1 MRTLKTLVVGVSLLL
16 FLAGCD
22 SAREA
27 DRGRMAKRQTDSSS
41 SKTAQMP
48 ASAAV
53 SSGIVTSEGGRSGQ
67 IGALREGG
75 AGGGGSSAAESER
88 PQSGS
93 GALAQVSLTQAE
105 QSVAQE
111 DRKIIRNAELT
122 LQAKAPESAQR
133 SLEQIAESLGGF
145 VVSSE
150 LSHSPQV
157 DGTTDTSVDVV
168 LRIPSLKFADAI
180 ATINRLDGKIIDEK
194 VSGEDVTE
202 EYIDLDARLRS
213 KKALE
218 AQFLEI
224 MKQAKKVSDALEVES
239 ELGEVRTQIEQ
250 IEGRKRFLDNKSSL
264 STITVHLRSTAPVVT
279 ASKSGFIQSLSL
291 AFGDCVN
298 TGAAI
303 ITGFIRFLG
312 VVIPVSVLILLPI
325 FLVLRFLVKR
335 FLVRPRTAE
344 PIPGTTGEA

>member
-16 FLAGCD
+16 LAACD
-22 SAREA
+22 GAP
-27 DRGRMAKRQTDSSS
+27 RGARMADSRTGPSAKS
-41 SKTAQMP
+41 QP
-48 ASAAV
+48 AEKQVAGAF
-53 SSGIVTSEGGRSGQ
+53 SSGVVTSEGGRPSQ
-67 IGALREGG
+67 FEAQPEGG
-75 AGGGGSSAAESER
+75 GRPAEPARMVNPPDKGSDVGG
-88 PQSGS
+88 
-93 GALAQVSLTQAE
+93 LAQISLNQAE
-105 QSVAQE
+105 QSAAQE

-180 ATINRLDGKIIDEK
+180 ATINRLDGKVLDEK

-239 ELGEVRTQIEQ
+239 QLGEVRTQIEQ
-250 IEGRKRFLDNKSSL
+250 IEGRKRFLDNKSNL
-264 STITVHLRSTAPVVT
+264 STVTVHLRSTAPVVT
-279 ASKSGFIQSLSL
+279 ASKSGFMQSLSL
-291 AFGDCVN
+291 AFGDCVD

-312 VVIPVSVLILLPI
+312 VIIPVSVLILLPI
-325 FLVLRFLVKR
+325 FFVLRVVVKR
-335 FLVRPRTAE
+335 FLVRPRAAE
-344 PIPGTTGEA
+344 PIPGAGEA